1 MTRLPATSLIAGAVL
16 VLGHHTA
23 SAQAVY
29 ARRAPIDYGW
39 WYVDRAGNGI
49 PYSSAEAACQAAYTA
64 SRCTESYVSG
74 SPCWNKQ
81 IEVFDHTAYCRA
93 EAPGYA
99 PPGPVFAFPFN
110 GGLCPERYVMK
121 DSIDSQSMGRYGWV
135 YYGPNQYCQSSWPVV
150 DRWHDKPDANPQ
162 VCGGNPIFPLT
173 GTKRQSEALLSW
185 SPVTPALSVA
195 FDNRRKLP
203 TSDPEGAFVATAAPS
218 FGALW
223 ESSAHKR
230 LAVQQGGSPGRY
242 NNTHASR
249 GAGKWVSF
257 TRSVARPNPTP
268 DSDVLDRM
276 ASTSSGWYYWD
287 ARAKLQESYDSTGVL
302 KTATSV
308 LGGKQTYLY
317 SDSTTPA
324 SVAPVAGLLIRVEDQ
339 HGRAV
344 RFEYEQPA
352 GTAAPRIVRIIDP
365 AEQAIMASYDAA
377 GNLSRLT
384 WPDGHARQFVYE
396 QPETP
401 WALTGIIDE
410 NNQRHST
417 YTYDAEGRARSTE
430 YAGGVNRYS
439 ASYGTPP
446 RWVTT
451 ETFDS
456 ANAMFWRD
464 HHWQAPDNA
473 VMTTPNGTD
482 VALGATL
489 IHGMPRVTTRSQP
502 AGAGCEASTST
513 LAYDTNGNVAGRT
526 DFNGHKS
533 CHVHDLGRNLETS
546 RILGLSPSADCDAL
560 AAEGTALPANS
571 QKTSTRW
578 HPDWPLPTAVAQGQK
593 LTINVYHGQP
603 DPFNGNGIA
612 SCAPAAAL
620 LPDGKPLPLLCKTVE
635 LATTDP
641 DGRHGFAL
649 GGLPD
654 SHATAL
660 LHLDGTGG
668 STTISD
674 SGSAARPWVTAGTAS
689 LSAEQSRF
697 GDTSFKPGTGAAL
710 TSDLKDFQ
718 FGSGEFTVEA
728 WVYKT
733 ATPSGQR
740 AIASLWDP
748 DQCSWLMGSNSSN
761 QLVFNISTNKCT
773 TVTFLTG
780 GTIPS
785 SAWTHV
791 AVTRTGNSLLFFING
806 ALAATRTFSGTMFE
820 SAGIQMAIGAQGD
833 LAGPWPGHID
843 EVRITR
849 GKARYTAAFE
859 VPAAPFVSPG
869 EEVPPTPPLFDPAA
883 RARVQAWTYNE
894 HGQVLTA
901 RDPLD
906 NLTTYAYYGET
917 TDNYTRGDLQS
928 VTNAAGHAT
937 RYTRYDKVGR
947 VLESV
952 DANGAVTATTY
963 TPRGWVKTVVTT
975 PSGEA
980 PQTTVYDYDGV
991 GQLKKATLS
1000 DGTALEYAY
1009 DAAHRLRN
1017 IKDAAGNAVTYTLDN
1032 MGNRTGE
1039 VLKDGSGT
1047 LARNISRV
1055 YDALNRMQGATGAMK

>member
-1 MTRLPATSLIAGAVL
+1 MKRLPAACVIAGTVL
-16 VLGHHTA
+16 LLSHHTA

-29 ARRAPIDYGW
+29 ARRTPIDYGW
-39 WYVDRAGNGI
+39 WYVNRAGNGI
-49 PYSSAEAACQAAYTA
+49 PYSSAEAACQAAYTD

-93 EAPGYA
+93 EAPGYF
-99 PPGPVFAFPFN
+99 PPGPVFAFPFL
-110 GGLCPERYVMK
+110 GALCPERYVMK

-135 YYGPNQYCQSSWPVV
+135 YYGPAQYCQSTWPVV
-150 DRWHDKPDANPQ
+150 DRWHDKPDAAPQ

-173 GTKRQSEALLSW
+173 GTKRQSEKLLTW
-185 SPVTPALSVA
+185 SPVAPALSVT

-203 TSDPEGAFVATAAPS
+203 TSDSEGAFVATPAPS
-218 FGALW
+218 FGSLW

-257 TRSVARPNPTP
+257 TRSVARPSPTP

-276 ASTSSGWYYWD
+276 TATSSGWYYWD
-287 ARAKLQESYDSTGVL
+287 ARAQLQESYDSTGVL

-339 HGRAV
+339 YGRAV

-352 GTAAPRIVRIIDP
+352 GTATPRIVRIIDP
-365 AEQAIMASYDAA
+365 AEQAIAAGYDAA

-384 WPDGHARQFVYE
+384 WPDGHVRQFVYE

-439 ASYGTPP
+439 ASYSTPP

-456 ANAMFWRD
+456 ANFMFWRD
-464 HHWQAPDNA
+464 HHWQAPEGA
-473 VMTTPNGTD
+473 VMTTPNGTG
-482 VALGATL
+482 VALGTTL
-489 IHGMPRVTTRSQP
+489 LHGMPRLTTRSQP

-513 LAYDTNGNVAGRT
+513 LAYDANGNVASRT

-546 RILGLSPSADCDAL
+546 RVLGLSPSTDCGAP
-560 AAEGTALPANS
+560 AAEGAELPADS
-571 QKTSTRW
+571 QKVSTRW
-578 HPDWPLPTAVAQGQK
+578 HPDWPLPTAVAQARK
-593 LTINVYHGQP
+593 LVIHVYNGQP
-603 DPFNGNGIA
+603 DPFNGNGTA
-612 SCAPAAAL
+612 SCAPATAL
-620 LPDGKPLPLLCKTVE
+620 LPDGNPLPLLCRTVE
-635 LATTDP
+635 LATTDA

-649 GGLPD
+649 GELPD

-660 LHLDGTGG
+660 LHLDGAAG
-668 STTISD
+668 STTVTD
-674 SGSAARPWVTAGTAS
+674 SGSATRSWATAGTAA

-697 GDTSFKPGTGAAL
+697 GGTSLKPGTGAAL
-710 TSDLKDFQ
+710 ADDLADFQ

-773 TVTFLTG
+773 TVTFLTA

-785 SAWTHV
+785 NAWTHV
-791 AVTRTGNSLLFFING
+791 AVSRTGNSVLFFING
-806 ALAATRTFSGTMFE
+806 ALAATRTFSGTMFQ
-820 SAGIQMAIGAQGD
+820 STGIRMAIGAQGD
-833 LAGPWPGHID
+833 LASPWPGHLD

-849 GKARYTAAFE
+849 GKAKYTAAFE
-859 VPAAPFVSPG
+859 VPAAPFTNPS
-869 EEVPPTPPLFDPAA
+869 EEVPQTPPMFDPAA

-901 RDPLD
+901 RDPL
-906 NLTTYAYYGET
+906 NHLTAYAYYSET

-952 DANGAVTATTY
+952 DANGTVTATTY
-963 TPRGWVKTVVTT
+963 TPRGWVKTVTTT
-975 PSGEA
+975 PPGGA
-980 PQTTVYDYDGV
+980 PQATVYDYDGV
-991 GQLKKATLS
+991 GQLKKATLA
-1000 DGTALEYAY
+1000 DGTALEYTY
-1009 DAAHRLRN
+1009 DAAHRLRSV
-1017 IKDAAGNAVTYTLDN
+1017 KDAAGNSVTYTLDN

-1039 VLKDGSGT
+1039 ELKDVSGN
-1047 LARNISRV
+1047 LAHQIRRI
-1055 YDALNRMQGATGAMK
+1055 YDALNRTQSVTTGLE